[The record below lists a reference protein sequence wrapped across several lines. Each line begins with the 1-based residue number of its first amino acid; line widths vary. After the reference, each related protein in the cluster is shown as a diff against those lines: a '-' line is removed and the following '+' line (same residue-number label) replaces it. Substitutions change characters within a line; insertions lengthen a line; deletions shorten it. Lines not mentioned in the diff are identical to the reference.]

1 MAMPVCCSAKRPA
14 APLSLFTSFILSF
27 LLITQPVQ
35 ANGHQGDSTQ
45 ISDFARAVQAVKD
58 KDYQH
63 ALNLFEREAEKIEFE
78 AMYNL
83 AVLLKAGKGRPQN
96 YIDSLY
102 WAYLA
107 QLGGIERAQDI
118 IDDLTDILD
127 DTQRVPILKRVEQ
140 QLLGRINTGDFE
152 AIPQYAVYFTTLL
165 EEPDY
170 ASAYQRYAIAAAL
183 GLPDMIELR
192 DEMESELET
201 KDIPAF
207 QAKSAE
213 LFTMLMNGQA
223 ITIEEKAVEN

>member
-1 MAMPVCCSAKRPA
+1 MAMPVCCAAKRPA
-14 APLSLFTSFILSF
+14 ALLFPVTSFILSF
-27 LLITQPVQ
+27 LLITQPVY

-45 ISDFARAVQAVKD
+45 MSDFARAVQAVKD
-58 KDYQH
+58 KDYQQ

-127 DTQRVPILKRVEQ
+127 ETQRAPILKRVEK

-170 ASAYQRYAIAAAL
+170 AKAYQWYVIAAAL

-192 DEMESELET
+192 DEMESELEI

-207 QAKSAE
+207 QAKSGE

-223 ITIEEKAVEN
+223 IMIEEKAVEN

>member
-1 MAMPVCCSAKRPA
+1 MAMPVYCAAKRPA
-14 APLSLFTSFILSF
+14 ALLFPVTSFILSF
-27 LLITQPVQ
+27 LLITQPVH

-58 KDYQH
+58 KDYQR

-127 DTQRVPILKRVEQ
+127 DTQRAPILKRVEQ

-170 ASAYQRYAIAAAL
+170 ASAYQWYAIAAAL

-201 KDIPAF
+201 KDILAF
-207 QAKSAE
+207 QAKSGE

-223 ITIEEKAVEN
+223 ITTEEKAVEN

>member
-1 MAMPVCCSAKRPA
+1 MAMPVCCSAKWPA
-14 APLSLFTSFILSF
+14 ASLSLVTSFILSF
-27 LLITQPVQ
+27 LLLIQPVH

-58 KDYQH
+58 KDYQQ

-96 YIDSLY
+96 YIDALY

-107 QLGGIERAQDI
+107 QLGGIERAEDI

-127 DTQRVPILKRVEQ
+127 ETQRAPILKRVEQ

-170 ASAYQRYAIAAAL
+170 TRAYQWYAIAAAL

-192 DEMESELET
+192 DEMESELEI

-207 QAKSAE
+207 QAKSGE

-223 ITIEEKAVEN
+223 ITTEEKAVEN

>member
-1 MAMPVCCSAKRPA
+1 MVMPVCCIAKRSV
-14 APLSLFTSFILSF
+14 APLFLVTSFILSF
-27 LLITQPVQ
+27 LLITPPVQ

-45 ISDFARAVQAVKD
+45 MSDFARAVQAVKD
-58 KDYQH
+58 KDYQQ

-83 AVLLKAGKGRPQN
+83 AVLLKAGKGKPQN
-96 YIDSLY
+96 YIDALY

-107 QLGGIERAQDI
+107 QLGGIERAEDI

-127 DTQRVPILKRVEQ
+127 ETQRAPILKRVEQ
-140 QLLGRINTGDFE
+140 QLLGRINMGDFE

-170 ASAYQRYAIAAAL
+170 ARAYQWYAIAAAL

-207 QAKSAE
+207 QAKSGE

>member
-14 APLSLFTSFILSF
+14 ALLFPVTSVILSF
-27 LLITQPVQ
+27 LLITQPVH

-45 ISDFARAVQAVKD
+45 ISDFARAVQAAKD
-58 KDYQH
+58 KDYQQ

-127 DTQRVPILKRVEQ
+127 DTQRAPILKRVEQ

-170 ASAYQRYAIAAAL
+170 ASAYQWYAIAAAL

-207 QAKSAE
+207 QAKSGE

-223 ITIEEKAVEN
+223 ITTEEKAVEN

>member
-1 MAMPVCCSAKRPA
+1 MAMPVCCAAKRPA
-14 APLSLFTSFILSF
+14 ALLFPVTSFILSF
-27 LLITQPVQ
+27 LLITQPVY

-58 KDYQH
+58 KDYQQ

-127 DTQRVPILKRVEQ
+127 ETQRAPILKRVEQ

-170 ASAYQRYAIAAAL
+170 AKAYQWYVIAAAL

-192 DEMESELET
+192 DEMESELEI

-207 QAKSAE
+207 QAKSGE

-223 ITIEEKAVEN
+223 IMIEEKAVEN

>member
-14 APLSLFTSFILSF
+14 APLFLVTSFILSF

-58 KDYQH
+58 KDYQQ

-127 DTQRVPILKRVEQ
+127 ETQRAPILKRVEQ
-140 QLLGRINTGDFE
+140 QLLSRINTGDFE

-170 ASAYQRYAIAAAL
+170 AKAYQWYVIAAAL

-207 QAKSAE
+207 QAKSGE

-223 ITIEEKAVEN
+223 ITTEEKAVEN

>member
-1 MAMPVCCSAKRPA
+1 MAMPVCCAAKRPA
-14 APLSLFTSFILSF
+14 ALLFPVTSFILSF
-27 LLITQPVQ
+27 LLITQPVY

-45 ISDFARAVQAVKD
+45 MSDFARAVQAVKD
-58 KDYQH
+58 KDYQQ

-127 DTQRVPILKRVEQ
+127 ETQRAPILKRVEK

-170 ASAYQRYAIAAAL
+170 AKAYQWYAIAAAL
-183 GLPDMIELR
+183 GLSDMIELR
-192 DEMESELET
+192 DEMESELEI

-207 QAKSAE
+207 QAKSGE

-223 ITIEEKAVEN
+223 IMIEEKAVEN

>member
-14 APLSLFTSFILSF
+14 APLFLVTSFILSF
-27 LLITQPVQ
+27 LLITQQVQ

-58 KDYQH
+58 KDYQQ
-63 ALNLFEREAEKIEFE
+63 ALNLFEREAKKIEFE

-127 DTQRVPILKRVEQ
+127 ETQRAPILKRVEQ

-170 ASAYQRYAIAAAL
+170 ARAYQWYAIAAAL

-207 QAKSAE
+207 QAKSGE

-223 ITIEEKAVEN
+223 ITTEEKAVEN

>member
-1 MAMPVCCSAKRPA
+1 MAMPVCCSAKQPA
-14 APLSLFTSFILSF
+14 APLFLVTSFILSF
-27 LLITQPVQ
+27 LLITQTVQ

-58 KDYQH
+58 KDYQQ

-127 DTQRVPILKRVEQ
+127 ETQRAPILKRW
-140 QLLGRINTGDFE
+140 NT
-152 AIPQYAVYFTTLL
+152 AIGPDQYRRF
-165 EEPDY
+165 
-170 ASAYQRYAIAAAL
+170 
-183 GLPDMIELR
+183 
-192 DEMESELET
+192 
-201 KDIPAF
+201 
-207 QAKSAE
+207 
-213 LFTMLMNGQA
+213 
-223 ITIEEKAVEN
+223 

>member
-1 MAMPVCCSAKRPA
+1 MAMPVCCAAKRPA
-14 APLSLFTSFILSF
+14 TPFFLVTSFILSF

-58 KDYQH
+58 KDYQQ

-127 DTQRVPILKRVEQ
+127 ETQRAPILKRVEK

-152 AIPQYAVYFTTLL
+152 AIPQYAGYFTTLL

-170 ASAYQRYAIAAAL
+170 AKAYQWYVIAAAL
-183 GLPDMIELR
+183 GLPGMIELR
-192 DEMESELET
+192 DEMESELEI

-207 QAKSAE
+207 QAKSDE

-223 ITIEEKAVEN
+223 IMIEEKAVEN

>member
-14 APLSLFTSFILSF
+14 ASLFLVTSFILSF

-58 KDYQH
+58 KDYQQ

-127 DTQRVPILKRVEQ
+127 DTQRAPILKRVEQ
-140 QLLGRINTGDFE
+140 QLLSRINTGDFE

-170 ASAYQRYAIAAAL
+170 ARAYQWYAIAAAL

-207 QAKSAE
+207 QAKSGE

-223 ITIEEKAVEN
+223 ITTEEKAVEN

>member
-1 MAMPVCCSAKRPA
+1 MAMPVCCAAKRPA
-14 APLSLFTSFILSF
+14 ALLFPITSFILSF
-27 LLITQPVQ
+27 LLITQPVY

-58 KDYQH
+58 KDYQQ

-127 DTQRVPILKRVEQ
+127 ETQRAPILKRVEQ
-140 QLLGRINTGDFE
+140 QLLSRINTGDFE

-170 ASAYQRYAIAAAL
+170 TRAYQWYAIAAAL

-207 QAKSAE
+207 QAKSGE

-223 ITIEEKAVEN
+223 ITTEEKAVEN